1 MLGQG
6 PWPVVGG
13 VVAEDP
19 VPDEPVPED
28 GVVVELAADC
38 EALGVVVVVE
48 VAAPDARVPT
58 PSPSPRVPAATPAT
72 TAIF

>member
-6 PWPVVGG
+6 PCVVGD
-13 VVAEDP
+13 VVDEEP
-19 VPDEPVPED
+19 VPDELVPED

-38 EALGVVVVVE
+38 AALGVVVVVE

-58 PSPSPRVPAATPAT
+58 PSPSPSVPAATPAI